1 MSAEMSSSCRENAH
15 QVLAR
20 VVADSVD
27 GTLVSVDLE
36 QGLQRS
42 RVERLDVSIWSGRN
56 ARSE

>member
-1 MSAEMSSSCRENAH
+1 M
-15 QVLAR
+15 
-20 VVADSVD
+20 VADSVD